1 MARCLGLSSEEFEKS
16 TLAKV
21 TALYRVKVL
30 TWDRTRDFFVAQL
43 ASYQLNKSRQ
53 NASDKAF
60 VAEDLLLQQYPPESK
75 KRNNYTHDPDRG
87 AGGNWKE
94 LKSSLKGT
102 TERKAR
108 KLKKRKVYNA
118 KP

>member
-1 MARCLGLSSEEFEKS
+1 MARCLGLSSEEFWKS

-21 TALYRVKVL
+21 TALYRVRIDQ
-30 TWDRTRDFFVAQL
+30 WDRRRDFFPAQL

-53 NASDKAF
+53 NATDKAF
-60 VAEDLLLQQYPPESK
+60 TADDLLLQQYPPQK
-75 KRNNYTHDPDRG
+75 KSVIITHDPDRG

-94 LKSSLKGT
+94 LKSRLKGV
-102 TERKAR
+102 TENKAR
-108 KLKKRKVYNA
+108 KLKKRKIYNA

>member
-1 MARCLGLSSEEFEKS
+1 MARCLGLTSDEFWKS
-16 TLAKV
+16 TLAHV
-21 TALYRVKVL
+21 TALYNVRVL

-43 ASYQLNKSRQ
+43 GSYQLNKSRT
-53 NASDKAF
+53 ATTDKAWN
-60 VAEDLLLQQYPPESK
+60 AEDLLGQKYPPQK
-75 KRNNYTHDPDRG
+75 KSVIITHDPDRG

-94 LKSSLKGT
+94 LKAALKGT

-108 KLKKRKVYNA
+108 KIKKRKIYNA